1 MRIDTRISPKKR
13 ISKRGWQ
20 RGSRGAAA
28 MTTTVATIVCGYVA
42 SMSTAAHA
50 QTPSPL
56 AEWQYSSGIPLQKL
70 YGEKQPDW
78 QFRLGAAA
86 TFQPRYD
93 GADRYHVM
101 AGPSFDLRY
110 RDLFFASTG
119 EGIGANVINGTHW
132 RTSIAIAYDLGR
144 RAADDQQHLHGLG
157 NINAAPEIKIATDYV
172 ISKDFPLVLRA
183 DIRRSLGGTDGWIGD
198 FSAYMPLPGSSEKF
212 YWFGGPTVTFADS
225 RYMNRWFGVSSE
237 QSVRSGYPRYSANA
251 GMKSFGAGITMV
263 WFFRKHWFM
272 TADGAI
278 EQLVGRASHSP
289 ITQRSTNAVT
299 DVSVNYQ
306 F

>member
-1 MRIDTRISPKKR
+1 
-13 ISKRGWQ
+13 
-20 RGSRGAAA
+20 
-28 MTTTVATIVCGYVA
+28 MTTAVATIVAA
-42 SMSTAAHA
+42 SISTAAHA

-70 YGEKQPDW
+70 YGEKRPDW
-78 QFRLGAAA
+78 QFRLGAAT

-251 GMKSFGAGITMV
+251 GLKSFGAGITMV

-289 ITQRSTNAVT
+289 ITQSSTNAVV